1 MVNGNTFYISQVTA
15 EFLMD
20 VLDLEEA
27 PKYLKSEST
36 GLIVKIDPSFLKPNE
51 FYVVKGPG
59 QETISRTRK
68 LRNRGKHHISI
79 YTIFFFI
86 CDRKNKKAA

>member
-15 EFLMD
+15 EFLME
-20 VLDLEEA
+20 VLELENA

-59 QETISRTRK
+59 PEIISRMRK
-68 LRNRGKHHISI
+68 IRNRGK
-79 YTIFFFI
+79 
-86 CDRKNKKAA
+86 DRIDLDTAA